1 MNYKKIKGSL
11 SIVMK
16 EFDHACRGQ
25 DDVKD
30 HKHKNESIDVSKT
43 GNNYELHDRNGKSA
57 KEYFIEKVRYIEKV
71 TKERTGKAIRKD
83 AVKLCS
89 WVVTVPDDLPK
100 DKYKEFFQ
108 ASYDWLCNRY
118 KKENVITASVH
129 LDETKPHMHFQ
140 FIPIVMDKKGGFE
153 KLCAKNLETQGTL
166 SQVHRDLKK
175 YLDNRLGCEV
185 NILTGTTGK
194 NKKIEELKLEELRKE
209 CKKTEKVLNDLQVKV
224 QKSKNQYI
232 VQQESI
238 NNLIGNI
245 PPLVLEE
252 LPPKPTSPQK
262 PEWKSFYI
270 DKKEEREDKKA
281 WKNYDKEV
289 QIYEKKI
296 IPQWERDC
304 DMINQR
310 NEKKRDDY
318 FNKYGNLE
326 NIKKMKVQ
334 VERTLY
340 RVNQI
345 EDKANRS
352 YEKAEKERK
361 AVEEERKQLEIQK
374 QQQELNQ
381 QRIIQELVQKQV
393 EEEIKEIKGK
403 QERLESFCDMVEF
416 NDGSTV
422 LDRFLEQ
429 ENKQKVEEI
438 EEEKEEY
445 LSPEDF

>member
-1 MNYKKIKGSL
+1 MAHIAKFKRSQIVRVLAHNGRLNDDDHEHENKK
-11 SIVMK
+11 
-16 EFDHACRGQ
+16 
-25 DDVKD
+25 
-30 HKHKNESIDVSKT
+30 IDVSKSYL
-43 GNNYELHDRNGKSA
+43 NYDLC
-57 KEYFIEKVRYIEKV
+57 EKQGTVY
-71 TKERTGKAIRKD
+71 ERFLERLSEVKCLNRDNVNVLDSLVVHLPEDVKKGDERK
-83 AVKLCS
+83 
-89 WVVTVPDDLPK
+89 
-100 DKYKEFFQ
+100 FFEGVYAFGCQ
-108 ASYDWLCNRY
+108 DYG
-118 KKENVITASVH
+118 KENI
-129 LDETKPHMHFQ
+129 
-140 FIPIVMDKKGGFE
+140 I
-153 KLCAKNLETQGTL
+153 CAC
-166 SQVHRDLKK
+166 VHRDETREHMHLGFIPVVEKENKRTHKIESRVCHDEKITREYYRNLHVRLMEYMKGYLGYSVEILNGATVNGNKTILELKSQDLKEENDKIETDIKENERKLKSLKK
-175 YLDNRLGCEV
+175 
-185 NILTGTTGK
+185 
-194 NKKIEELKLEELRKE
+194 
-209 CKKTEKVLNDLQVKV
+209 QV
-224 QKSKNQYI
+224 QKYQTQYI

-262 PEWKSFYI
+262 PEWKSFYT

-289 QIYEKKI
+289 QIYEKKV
-296 IPQWERDC
+296 IPQWKQDC

-361 AVEEERKQLEIQK
+361 ALEEERKQVEIQK

-381 QRIIQELVQKQV
+381 QRIIQALVQEQV
-393 EEEIKEIKGK
+393 EEEIKEIKGR
-403 QERLESFCDMVEF
+403 QERLESFCSTVEF

-422 LDRFLEQ
+422 LDRFLEE

-438 EEEKEEY
+438 KEEKEEY